1 MKRLLFL
8 ATVYMFSVHTSYAQ
22 CDDPIVTSPQAYCGG
37 GSSILLEAQGTDPAS
52 TYTIEMEDSFGDG
65 WNGNEITINA
75 GGVSN
80 GPFTITTGSNAS
92 ESFSVNEGDVLTAT
106 WVEGSWTTEVS
117 FDIIDGSGNVVFS
130 GVFGD
135 AINYTV
141 PAIGPYVLTWY
152 DAPGGAV
159 LGTGSPFEAVGTS
172 VMPTASTGNYSFYVT
187 QTGDGCTE
195 SAPVEL
201 IVNITDINVEL
212 SVINENCVGTSDG
225 SFSVSNVS
233 CGTAPFTYS
242 VDGGSFGPAP
252 TDLSAG
258 TYQVVVQ
265 DNASLQ
271 SAPIIIT
278 VQTNNT
284 LIPDTPSTEDSVLS
298 ACGGS
303 SSILLN
309 ADVSSANVTFTI
321 NMEDSFGDGWNGN
334 SITIF
339 ADGVPVLENAT
350 VPNGTSASA
359 SFEAPEGS
367 TLTATWVAGSWQG
380 EVSFDIIDDSGTSVY
395 SGPFGGT
402 IDYTVP
408 VTAVNTLNWYDAPG
422 GNYLGSG
429 SPFEAVG
436 TSVMPTASTG
446 TYTFW
451 VTQSNGCESDAIPI
465 TVNVTDVNV
474 SLLTQDETCTGY
486 SNGTFTIESV
496 DCGTAPF
503 TFSVDGGP
511 FEAAPLLT
519 AGTYSVIVQD
529 DALLLSSPISIT
541 INTNETVVP
550 FGPVVDNPDVY
561 ACVGDTSVSI
571 EAIGEV
577 TGADSLT
584 TTFAN
589 NNGAQANMFAVNAI
603 EETTIL
609 DFAINVDPGTVSVD
623 VYYRTDNYL
632 DVPGSNTNGAGWNLV
647 GSATDIPSAGTG
659 NPTDVPIPI
668 NVTIPAGETYS
679 FHIVVAGAL
688 LNYTNGLGGLGNVFA
703 ANASLEFLEGH
714 GGAGLFNCTYQPRVW
729 NGVIRYQAVESMD
742 VSWFD
747 LSTGGQLLGDGSPFE
762 AIGTSVMPD
771 ASSTGDYS
779 FFVATNNNG
788 CYSLE
793 TEEVTVHV
801 SNVNVAISSVDA
813 SCNTG
818 TDGSFVIDNVDCGL
832 NPFSFIVDGSVAGP
846 APTDLSPGTY
856 EIIVVDGNN
865 DSSGVYNITI
875 GSAQGPSDLVV
886 NSIDDQSAEVSWN
899 GNGSESGYIIEFGVP
914 GFTPGTGSEVGTL
927 TVSDTVGIVS
937 GLEGNT
943 TYDFYVSADCGTTPG
958 DWGTIS
964 FTTDC
969 SSYPVPFNESF
980 EDDSETRVC
989 WYNIVEVGTEEWTF
1003 QAGSSGGNVTT
1014 AYEGDLNARY
1024 ISSFGTQTAKLAS
1037 PRINTTGQ
1045 DSVALI
1051 FAYAQQS
1058 WGADQNTTKVFVRN
1072 DGSAPWEEIAA
1083 YTANTDQ
1090 WTLDT
1095 LYISDTTDQI
1105 EIAFEG
1111 TNNYGYA
1118 NVVDAVE
1125 VLPCSLEPGIDGSD
1139 NVCRAVD
1146 TIDLNNFIT
1155 AGEDFGYWS
1164 FPANESFVN
1173 GSIASVQFLPEGT
1186 HDFLYVVSTPCAS
1199 DTTIASIVI
1208 YGPSSAGNDG
1218 SDTICMNEPYNLLSS
1233 LSGTIDLGGQW
1244 VDPTG
1249 QTLSGPSI
1257 TGSAIPGS
1265 YNYQYLASN
1274 GICATDTST
1283 VLLFVNPD
1291 CDYLGLMESEL
1302 AFFDLYPNPTRGEF
1316 TIQASD
1322 AEGFFS
1328 VEITDLN
1335 GRTVRTLKN
1344 YITGN
1349 EIKSID
1355 LSSYENGMY
1364 FVKIYNNT
1372 LFKTYRLVKD

>member
-1 MKRLLFL
+1 MKRLLPL
-8 ATVYMFSVHTSYAQ
+8 VATFVFGAQVSHAQ

-37 GSSILLEAQGTDPAS
+37 GNSILLEAQGTDPS
-52 TYTIEMEDSFGDG
+52 LLYTIEMEDSFGDG
-65 WNGNEITINA
+65 WNGNSITIN
-75 GGVSN
+75 GN
-80 GPFTITTGSNAS
+80 GPFTITSGSNGSAT
-92 ESFSVNEGDVLTAT
+92 FPVNEGDILTAT
-106 WVEGSWTTEVS
+106 WVTGSWTAEVS
-117 FDIIDGSGNVVFS
+117 FNILDEGGNIVFS

-135 AINYTV
+135 AINYSV
-141 PAIGPYVLTWY
+141 PSNGPYVMTWY
-152 DAPGGAV
+152 DAPGGNV

-172 VMPTASTGNYSFYVT
+172 VMPTASTGSYSFFVT
-187 QTGDGCTE
+187 QTGTGCTE
-195 SAPVEL
+195 SGAVEL
-201 IVNITDINVEL
+201 VVDITDVNVDLAIVNET
-212 SVINENCVGTSDG
+212 CTGTSDG
-225 SFSVSNVS
+225 TFSVSNVS

-242 VDGGSFGPAP
+242 VDGGVFGPAP
-252 TDLSAG
+252 TDLTSG
-258 TYQVVVQ
+258 TYSVVVQ
-265 DNASLQ
+265 DDASLQ
-271 SAPIIIT
+271 SAIISVVIETINT
-278 VQTNNT
+278 V
-284 LIPDTPSTEDSVLS
+284 IPDAPSSEDSVIA

-303 SSILLN
+303 SSILLS
-309 ADVSSANVTFTI
+309 AQSSTSSASFTI
-321 NMEDSFGDGWNGN
+321 NMFDSFGDGWNGN
-334 SITIF
+334 QITIS
-339 ADGVPVLENAT
+339 ADGAPVLSNAT
-350 VPNGTSASA
+350 VASGSSASA
-359 SFEAPEGS
+359 TFDAPEGS

-380 EVSFDIIDDSGTSVY
+380 EVSFDILDASGTIIY
-395 SGPFGGT
+395 SAGYGGT
-402 IDYTVP
+402 IDYTIP
-408 VTAVNTLNWYDAPG
+408 VTVVNTLNWYDAPG
-422 GNYLGSG
+422 GTYLGSG

-446 TYTFW
+446 SYTFY
-451 VTQSNGCESDAIPI
+451 VTQISNGCEGAALPI

-474 SLLTQDETCTGY
+474 TLLTQDETCTDY
-486 SNGTFTIESV
+486 ANGTFTIETV
-496 DCGTAPF
+496 ECGTAPF
-503 TFSVDGGP
+503 TFSVDGGA
-511 FEAAPLLT
+511 FEPAPLLT

-529 DALLLSSPISIT
+529 DAQLQSSPITIT
-541 INTNETVVP
+541 INTTETVIP
-550 FGPVVDNPDVY
+550 FGPVVDNADVY
-561 ACVGDTSVSI
+561 ACVGDTSVTL

-577 TGADSLT
+577 TGVDSLLT
-584 TTFAN
+584 TMQGG
-589 NNGAQANMFAVNAI
+589 NGAQSNMFAINAI
-603 EETTIL
+603 QETTIS
-609 DFAINVDPGTVSVD
+609 DFAMNINSGVADID
-623 VYYRTDNYL
+623 IYYRTDNYL
-632 DVPGSNTNGAGWNLV
+632 DVAGSNTDGTDWILV
-647 GSATDIPSAGTG
+647 GSVTGVNSANPNYTNIPL
-659 NPTDVPIPI
+659 PI

-679 FHIVVAGAL
+679 FHISVTGAGIT
-688 LNYTNGLGGLGNVFA
+688 YTNGTGLGNVYA
-703 ANASLEFLEGH
+703 SNASFEFLEGH

-729 NGVIRYQAVESMD
+729 NGLIRYEAVESMD

-747 LSTGGQLLGDGSPFE
+747 LAVGGQVLGDGSPFE
-762 AIGTSVMPD
+762 GIGTSVMPD
-771 ASSTGDYS
+771 ASSAGDYS

-788 CYSLE
+788 CYSVE
-793 TEEVTVHV
+793 TEEVVVHV
-801 SNVNVAISSVDA
+801 SNVNVSISSVDA

-818 TDGSFVIDNVDCGL
+818 ADGSFVIDNVSCGL
-832 NPFSFIVDGSVAGP
+832 NPFSFIVNGGATGP

-856 EIIVVDGNN
+856 EVIVVDGNS
-865 DSSGVYNITI
+865 DSSGVYYVTV
-875 GSAQGPSDLVV
+875 GSAAGPSDLVINDLSDV
-886 NSIDDQSAEVSWN
+886 DVEVSWN
-899 GNGSESGYIIEFGVP
+899 GNGSESGYIIEYGVP
-914 GFTPGTGSEVGTL
+914 GFVPGTGAEIGSVS
-927 TVSDTVGIVS
+927 VSDTVGTVS

-958 DWGTIS
+958 DWSVIT

-969 SSYPVPFNESF
+969 SAYPVPFNESF

-989 WYNIVEVGTEEWTF
+989 WYNIVEVGTEEWTY
-1003 QAGSSGGNVTT
+1003 QAGSNFGNITS

-1024 ISSFGTQTAKLAS
+1024 IGTFGTQIAKLAS
-1037 PRINTTGQ
+1037 PRINTAGQ

-1051 FAYAQQS
+1051 FAYAQQA
-1058 WGADQNTTKVFVRN
+1058 WGSDQNITKVFIRQG
-1072 DGSAPWEEIAA
+1072 DTLDWEEIAS
-1083 YTANTDQ
+1083 YTNNVDQ

-1125 VLPCSLEPGIDGSD
+1125 VLPCSLEPGIDGAD

-1146 TIDLNNFIT
+1146 TIDLNNYIT

-1173 GSIASVQFLPEGT
+1173 GSIASVQFLPEGS

-1199 DTTIASIVI
+1199 DTTIATIVI

-1218 SDTICMNEPYNLLSS
+1218 ADTLCMNEPYNLLSA

-1302 AFFDLYPNPTRGEF
+1302 AFFDIYPNPTRGEF
-1316 TIQASD
+1316 TIQASE

-1335 GRTVRTLKN
+1335 GRTVSNLKN

-1349 EIKSID
+1349 EMKSID
-1355 LSSYENGMY
+1355 LSASEDGMY
-1364 FVKIYNNT
+1364 FVKIYNNSV
-1372 LFKTYRLVKD
+1372 FKTYRLVKD